1 MPVIE
6 MQEQEDMIGGSLFT
20 PSANQKKFVST
31 WAIKEQGRGS
41 SLPGFKSE
49 RELTQPQPFGHGSS
63 RAISGFEPYKDE
75 NKRQH
80 VVNLNGTELVEMI
93 CDRESME
100 LRDKWTGEVS
110 SAKVEGLE
118 IKEVEKQRRAGID
131 AKLQEDRIIKT

>member
-6 MQEQEDMIGGSLFT
+6 MNEQPEMIGGSLFT
-20 PSANQKKFVST
+20 PSANQAKFVST

-63 RAISGFEPYKDE
+63 QALAGFEPYKDDK
-75 NKRQH
+75 NRQH
-80 VVNLNGTELVEMI
+80 VVNLNGTELVEMV

-100 LRDKWTGEVS
+100 KRDRWTGEVS
-110 SAKVEGLE
+110 AARVEGLE
-118 IKEVEKQRRAGID
+118 IKEIEKQRRAGLD
-131 AKLQEDRIIKT
+131 AKILEERIIKT